1 MFGTNTISHNQNIL
15 KVKRNVTK
23 EKYKKMSLMPGNNYN
38 HKFESTQTEEKLNHI
53 YITKFFVKITM
64 LSTC

>member
-1 MFGTNTISHNQNIL
+1 MVGTNTISHNQNIL
-15 KVKRNVTK
+15 KVKRNVAK
-23 EKYKKMSLMPGNNYN
+23 EKYKKMSLTPGNNYN
-38 HKFESTQTEEKLNHI
+38 HKFESTQTKEKLNQI